1 MHVSIHEVNY
11 MNIVFAVIGLL
22 AGCAYCYACHL
33 LAVYRE
39 PDEVSG
45 PMNMIHSA
53 WATIPDL
60 NIGISIL
67 LALAA
72 SIGYAIGLVSMAN
85 MISEASPSF
94 AVLLKGCASVS
105 SVGLFLCHSV
115 WCVMIILYQKLED
128 KSNMDS
134 ILYEL
139 IESFRIPVSA
149 IAVISLLCTS
159 VVAACNIVFGYINV
173 PIIFALGNPLITMA
187 VGYGL
192 CKFRP
197 DKFRELPMIY
207 MPGLGIALLGLEA
220 LLANI
225 L

>member
-1 MHVSIHEVNY
+1 

-33 LAVYRE
+33 LAVYKE

-45 PMNMIHSA
+45 PMDMIHSA

-67 LALAA
+67 LGLAS
-72 SIGYAIGLVSMAN
+72 SIGYSLGLTAMAN

-94 AVLLKGCASVS
+94 ATLLKGCASVAS
-105 SVGLFLCHSV
+105 AGLFLCHSA

-128 KSNMDS
+128 KSNMNS

-139 IESFRIPVSA
+139 IESFRIPVCA
-149 IAVISLLCTS
+149 IAVITFFCTS
-159 VVAACNIVFGYINV
+159 VVTSCNIIFGYVNV
-173 PIIFALGNPLITMA
+173 PVVFALGNPLVTMLI
-187 VGYGL
+187 GYGL
-192 CKFRP
+192 YKYRP
-197 DKFRELPMIY
+197 DQFREFPMIY

>member
-1 MHVSIHEVNY
+1 

-33 LAVYRE
+33 LAVYKE

-45 PMNMIHSA
+45 PMDMIHSA

-72 SIGYAIGLVSMAN
+72 SIGYSLGLTAMAN

-94 AVLLKGCASVS
+94 ATLLKGSASVAS
-105 SVGLFLCHSV
+105 AGLFLCHSA

-128 KSNMDS
+128 KSNMNS
-134 ILYEL
+134 ILYEF
-139 IESFRIPVSA
+139 IESFRIPVCV
-149 IAVISLLCTS
+149 IAVITFFCTS
-159 VVAACNIVFGYINV
+159 VVTSCNIIFGYVNV
-173 PIIFALGNPLITMA
+173 PVVFALGNPLVTMLI
-187 VGYGL
+187 GYGL
-192 CKFRP
+192 YKFRP
-197 DKFRELPMIY
+197 DKFREFPMIY

>member
-1 MHVSIHEVNY
+1 

-45 PMNMIHSA
+45 PLNMIHSA
-53 WATIPDL
+53 WATMPDL
-60 NIGISIL
+60 NIEISIL
-67 LALAA
+67 LALAS
-72 SIGYAIGLVSMAN
+72 SIGFAFGLVSMAN

-94 AVLLKGCASVS
+94 AVLLKGCAAVS
-105 SVGLFLCHSV
+105 SVGLFLCHAV
-115 WCVMIILYQKLED
+115 WCVLIILYQKLED

-134 ILYEL
+134 ILFEL
-139 IESFRIPVSA
+139 IESFRLPVCFV
-149 IAVISLLCTS
+149 AVIALFCTS
-159 VVAACNIVFGYINV
+159 IVTACNIVFGYINV
-173 PIIFALGNPLITMA
+173 PVVFALGNPLITMLI
-187 VGYGL
+187 GYGL
-192 CKFRP
+192 YKFRP
-197 DKFRELPMIY
+197 DKFREVPMIY